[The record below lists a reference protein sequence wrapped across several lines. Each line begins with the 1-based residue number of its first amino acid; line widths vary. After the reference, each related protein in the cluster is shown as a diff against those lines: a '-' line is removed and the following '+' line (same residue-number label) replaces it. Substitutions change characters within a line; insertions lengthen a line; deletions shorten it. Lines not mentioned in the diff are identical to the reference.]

1 MLGEIVIE
9 RQFAFYLV
17 ADYEKNQRLWIS
29 TGIVILSRL
38 LTLLFTFSIMTEIYP
53 HTCAIVGSSVS
64 VVFFVIFATFMY
76 RRNYSRLVELRSG
89 VVSTRTINTLC
100 AKFQLIE
107 NVRVMKFVMVAFCIA
122 GILMA
127 IGLIMLSLAF
137 YVFRRT
143 FRKAQVCF
151 ALLDLLVALSTTGCF
166 LAFLLLVESS
176 NILKPI
182 LVRYVSFPRIS
193 LFSLWFDDIWVFHR
207 IKESLNW

>member
-107 NVRVMKFVMVAFCIA
+107 NVRVMKPSYFNGVAQEGVVFCLHQV
-122 GILMA
+122 IL
-127 IGLIMLSLAF
+127 LALMKRDSS
-137 YVFRRT
+137 Y
-143 FRKAQVCF
+143 
-151 ALLDLLVALSTTGCF
+151 TT
-166 LAFLLLVESS
+166 L
-176 NILKPI
+176 
-182 LVRYVSFPRIS
+182 
-193 LFSLWFDDIWVFHR
+193 
-207 IKESLNW
+207 